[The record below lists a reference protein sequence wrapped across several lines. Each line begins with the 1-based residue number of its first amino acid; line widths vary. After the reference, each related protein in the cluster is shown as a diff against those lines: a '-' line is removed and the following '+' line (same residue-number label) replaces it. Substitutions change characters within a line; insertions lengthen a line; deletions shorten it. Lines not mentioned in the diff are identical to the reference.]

1 MVQYNA
7 VNFVG
12 GEGVTLRE
20 ALKNEIVEVVKMIG
34 IDEEMVLESKEHL
47 QELSDRSDLISS
59 NGCWCGE
66 LSDKRE
72 NETKTIFDSE
82 DEAWVTN
89 CYSSRGSVG
98 IFDP

>member
-34 IDEEMVLESKEHL
+34 IDEEMVLESREHL
-47 QELSDRSDLISS
+47 PEWSDGSDLIGS
-59 NGCWCGE
+59 NGGWCSK

-72 NETKTIFDSE
+72 NETKIIF
-82 DEAWVTN
+82 
-89 CYSSRGSVG
+89 
-98 IFDP
+98 